1 MFRLVEMSF
10 TSRPPPHPPH
20 PKVKSNNKRAVYYER
35 NSNNS
40 SSNYESP
47 RENEE
52 ENGRWQEDPAAYRE
66 YLDKHQF
73 FVKSPYRPARNYM
86 KKYRKTI
93 KKLKHAQ
100 HIVNYRKPTALERKK
115 SKKLRRK
122 LQLTRKRL
130 LYNPHLSHRI

>member
-1 MFRLVEMSF
+1 MFRLVEMSL
-10 TSRPPPHPPH
+10 TLRPPPP
-20 PKVKSNNKRAVYYER
+20 PKVKSKNRAVYYER

-52 ENGRWQEDPAAYRE
+52 ENSTWHEDPNAYKE

-93 KKLKHAQ
+93 KKLQHAQ
-100 HIVNYRKPTALERKK
+100 HIVNYRKPTALQRKK
-115 SKKLRRK
+115 SKTLRRK
-122 LQLTRKRL
+122 LQLTRKQL
-130 LYNPHLSHRI
+130 LRDPHLSYRI